1 MYSMTPK
8 AVQLRLYGI
17 MKKRIEDKRNMRNMV
32 YAIHVHNVEQKNRL
46 EIWDL
51 LPLEG
56 DPTPK
61 QRAAEQRKRDIAEA
75 KKLQKQTANAIDI
88 FRAKGLLN

>member
-1 MYSMTPK
+1 MAQVYSMTPK
-8 AVQLRLYGI
+8 EVQLRLYGI
-17 MKKRIEDKRNMRNMV
+17 MKKRIEDKRNIRNMV

-51 LPLEG
+51 LPIEG

-61 QRAAEQRKRDIAEA
+61 QRQKAHEREEKKKARAMIRAA
-75 KKLQKQTANAIDI
+75 KKMGYLS
-88 FRAKGLLN
+88 